1 MVKKNKSRDENY
13 WKVLNSLKERE
24 FFKDTLKQLKSKRL
38 IFTVTTGRSGTGYLA
53 KMLSLFPS
61 IYAFHEPEPDFVD
74 VMRKAIEKPELA
86 VKFWVFKKLPVIAK
100 LLKNIYCETSHLF
113 CKGFFYP
120 LLDLGILPELIILRR
135 ERRKVAKSL
144 FELDTI
150 PGRTPLAIFYY
161 LKPDDRGVY
170 LPLANWQKLHDY
182 QLCYWYCLEI
192 EKRMEIY
199 REEVLKRGGK
209 VYEAEFSSL
218 LSLEGF
224 ISFVDKMGILPSHP
238 ENIIEK
244 LKQQIGKK
252 INEKREEK
260 VRKLEKE
267 LSTSQIEE
275 LEREVEN
282 LVGYS
287 GYK

>member
-1 MVKKNKSRDENY
+1 MEKLKDKKYR
-13 WKVLNSLKERE
+13 KVLNSLKEKNFFRE
-24 FFKDTLKQLKSKRL
+24 ALEQLESKRL

-53 KMLSLFPS
+53 TMLSLIPS
-61 IYAFHEPEPDFVD
+61 IHAFHEPEPDFVD

-86 VKFWVFKKLPVIAK
+86 VRFWVFKKLPVIAK
-100 LLKNIYCETSHLF
+100 LPKNIYCETSHLF

-120 LLDLGILPELIILRR
+120 LLDLGILPELIILKR

-144 FELDTI
+144 FELNTI
-150 PGRTPLAIFYY
+150 PGRTPLAILYY

-170 LPLANWQKLHDY
+170 LPINNWQRLHDY

-199 REEVLKRGGK
+199 KEEILKRGGK
-209 VYEAEFSSL
+209 VYEVEFSSL
-218 LSLEGF
+218 LNLKDF
-224 ISFVDKMGILPSHP
+224 ISFVGKMEILTSCP
-238 ENIIEK
+238 ESIIKK

-252 INEKREEK
+252 INEKKEEK

-267 LSTSQIEE
+267 LSVSQIEE
-275 LEREVEN
+275 LEKEVEN

-287 GYK
+287 GYE